1 MLHQNDHDQNK
12 EGHEETIQEPDIYE
26 LGVGGG
32 RQALGYGALQGVH
45 YEQGR
50 DRKWDGRLEVFF
62 IEIDSSLKKWINII

>member
-12 EGHEETIQEPDIYE
+12 EGHEQAIQEPDIYE

-50 DRKWDGRLEVFF
+50 DRKWDCRLEVFF